1 MEVYIFHG
9 SVTPMVRWGCCL
21 LLQIILKSTVFHFF
35 VSLGTCIKFLS
46 NTVLKVQ
53 SMVVRGSWDP
63 FWRLSNYLHNTKTLF
78 VFSLSC
84 VYNGI
89 EHSFKKIIL
98 FSKTNKIS
106 EKSSIQMFVN
116 LYCLAWF
123 FCSDLSF
130 GVLKNFL
137 DRSIVDL

>member
-1 MEVYIFHG
+1 MRNLFREMNTHIILNHLQVMCSTLYKAF
-9 SVTPMVRWGCCL
+9 
-21 LLQIILKSTVFHFF
+21 QIILKSTAFHFF

-46 NTVLKVQ
+46 STVLKVQ

-89 EHSFKKIIL
+89 EHTFKKIIL

-106 EKSSIQMFVN
+106 EKSSIQMFAN
-116 LYCLAWF
+116 LYCLASF

-130 GVLKNFL
+130 GV
-137 DRSIVDL
+137 